1 LQYYNLNLQIIVIT
15 QNLTHLINHDILL
28 MSSYLGFCQKKSYV
42 LDIDSSKEFVQTY
55 EKNIMV
61 GPLLVERYLN
71 AKNLRE
77 VFVRLVENEPKL
89 SRLAAIA
96 LNWLYE

>member
-1 LQYYNLNLQIIVIT
+1 
-15 QNLTHLINHDILL
+15 
-28 MSSYLGFCQKKSYV
+28 
-42 LDIDSSKEFVQTY
+42 
-55 EKNIMV
+55 MV